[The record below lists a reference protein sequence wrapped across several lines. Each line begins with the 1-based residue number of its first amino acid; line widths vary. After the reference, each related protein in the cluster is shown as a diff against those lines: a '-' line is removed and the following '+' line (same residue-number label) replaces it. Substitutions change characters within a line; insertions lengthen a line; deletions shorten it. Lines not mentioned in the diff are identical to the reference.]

1 MTSSRNNQWLVE
13 KQSALRGWLFQ
24 RLSRKA
30 KATPSRKKHRLW
42 RLYLPLTFSRG
53 LIISLRVFRTNKN
66 KRSKLYK
73 QLVLAVYF
81 LPFKEIAVRPI
92 SRKSAKKLLAQRRLP
107 QTAKLLRLRL
117 QAVAVFLLV
126 ALGVTGTVYFGLQ
139 LSKPDKIGLTG
150 NRVPAQT
157 ITQPVNSSSALALPR
172 SEPTRL
178 RIAKI
183 DLDTSLVTIGRNP
196 DDTIEVPSDYRIAG
210 WYKYSPTPGEL
221 GPAIIVGHVDNVNG
235 IAVFWRLRELAAG
248 DMIEID
254 RTDGKIR
261 KFKVNDVKQF
271 PRDSF
276 PTQEIYGN
284 IDYAGVRLITCGGV
298 FNRQTHQY
306 SHNTVV
312 YASLIN

>member
-1 MTSSRNNQWLVE
+1 MTSSHNNQWLVE

-24 RLSRKA
+24 RLSHKTNA
-30 KATPSRKKHRLW
+30 ISSRPRRRVRRW
-42 RLYLPLTFSRG
+42 YLPLTLSRG
-53 LIISLRVFRTNKN
+53 LLVSFRAFKTAQTR
-66 KRSKLYK
+66 RSKRYK
-73 QLVLAVYF
+73 QLVLPIYF
-81 LPFKEIAVRPI
+81 LPFREVAIRPI
-92 SRKSAKKLLAQRRLP
+92 GRQPARKLLSARPRRLNH
-107 QTAKLLRLRL
+107 QTAG
-117 QAVAVFLLV
+117 V
-126 ALGVTGTVYFGLQ
+126 ALLIAIGVAGTLFFSFQ
-139 LSKPDKIGLTG
+139 LNKPTKIELTG

-196 DDTIEVPSDYRIAG
+196 DDTIEVPSDYRVAG

-312 YASLIN
+312 YASLVN